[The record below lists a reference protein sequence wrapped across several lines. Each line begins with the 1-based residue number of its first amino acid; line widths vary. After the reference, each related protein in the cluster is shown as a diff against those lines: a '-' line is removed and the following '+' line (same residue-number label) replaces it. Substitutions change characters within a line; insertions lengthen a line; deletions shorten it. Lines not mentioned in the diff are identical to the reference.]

1 MQHHQETIQIT
12 KEVRDDCIIYY
23 LPCRNPKKVLV
34 VTDYTHSLDNLIIEE
49 VPTSK
54 IKPPQATFMQMNTK
68 LTLEK
73 LLPTTK

>member
-12 KEVRDDCIIYY
+12 KEVRDDCIVYY

-34 VTDYTHSLDNLIIEE
+34 VTDHAQSLDSLSIEE

-54 IKPPQATFMQMNTK
+54 IPIPQATFMQMNTK

-73 LLPTTK
+73 LLPPTK